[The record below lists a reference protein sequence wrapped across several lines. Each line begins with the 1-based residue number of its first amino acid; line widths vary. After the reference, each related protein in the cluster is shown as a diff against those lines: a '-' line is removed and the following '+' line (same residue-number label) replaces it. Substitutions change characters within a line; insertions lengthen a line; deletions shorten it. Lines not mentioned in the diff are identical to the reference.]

1 MKMTIEEM
9 EIKIANQIVTDAL
22 ALNYTVSVYDG
33 EEWALKRSGNHQE
46 IIAALNST
54 GWDQLKFRKADGE
67 YVGVVALI
75 WGECGHDLINDY
87 TLSDEMESLMQG
99 ANDLSSQLAEE
110 A

>member
-1 MKMTIEEM
+1 M
-9 EIKIANQIVTDAL
+9 EQAIANQIVTDAL
-22 ALNYTVSVYDG
+22 ALNYTVSVYDS

-75 WGECGHDLINDY
+75 WGESGYDLVNDY
-87 TLSDEMESLMQG
+87 TSSEAMESLLKN
-99 ANDLSSQLAEE
+99 ASDLAEKFSE
-110 A
+110 QS